1 MFFFLA
7 GLKFSNEKKHLQLKK
22 GDDALFDFSYI
33 VNNSNREAVKE
44 MVFVHYER
52 EDSKQ
57 IIAVQRENF

>member
-1 MFFFLA
+1 M
-7 GLKFSNEKKHLQLKK
+7 KK

-44 MVFVHYER
+44 IVFVHYER